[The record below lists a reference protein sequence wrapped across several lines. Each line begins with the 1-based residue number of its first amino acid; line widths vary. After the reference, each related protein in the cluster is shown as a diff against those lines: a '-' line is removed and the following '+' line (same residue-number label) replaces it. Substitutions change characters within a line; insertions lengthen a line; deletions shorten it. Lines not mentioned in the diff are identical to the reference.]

1 MTATLQIAF
10 KEFRL
15 LFRSKRRILWLFSTT
30 FIILG
35 IGIAAGF
42 IFLFV
47 GEQAPVSLIA
57 GQSAE
62 FEGQNGGAAL
72 KALCE
77 QYTEE
82 NFTIMAL
89 ENVDQRLEEKDFDVL
104 VVLPTNFT
112 GLLSDNRTAV
122 NATVQIYYDAGDL
135 TSLQLKNDVEL
146 AIQHLNSAIVLT
158 EYEITKSLWV
168 APDLHNVAEGV
179 GEFGAALLAM
189 IPLYGMLMLA
199 MPAVSLTL
207 ISITVEREQKTLE
220 PLLLSKIS
228 RRSVVWG
235 KLLYGL
241 LLIAIS
247 LGLNILSIV
256 ITVLLFAIMTENNVK
271 NLVRQSGELG
281 EFIGLDA
288 LSVGFLGLGL
298 VVLSMLLVA
307 ICVLLSFIA
316 KDEREG
322 QMLTSA
328 IIGIPSI
335 LVITFL
341 FLPFADFP
349 LWLQLLFAIMPLFG
363 FLQSGYLVF
372 LNGGVGVVAMVG
384 LLSQLGW
391 LVLTIW
397 VTARLM
403 ESEGILEVSISALP
417 TFILSLF
424 RRSGR

>member
-1 MTATLQIAF
+1 MTAALEIAF

-35 IGIAAGF
+35 IGIVGGF

-47 GEQAPVSLIA
+47 EEKAPVLLIA
-57 GQSAE
+57 GQPAE
-62 FEGQNGGAAL
+62 FEEPNAGVAL

-82 NFTIMAL
+82 NFTVIPL
-89 ENVDQRLEEKDFDVL
+89 QIDLDLRLEEKDFDVL

-112 GLLSDNRTAV
+112 GLLSDNRTAI

-135 TSLQLKNDVEL
+135 TGLRLAGDVEL
-146 AIQHLNSAIVLT
+146 AIQHLNSAIVYQ
-158 EYEITKSLWV
+158 EYQIEKGLWV
-168 APDLHNVAEGV
+168 APELENVAEGV

-189 IPLYGMLMLA
+189 LPLYGMLMLA

-256 ITVLLFAIMTENNVK
+256 ITALLFALMTENNVE
-271 NLVRQSGELG
+271 NLLKQSGELG

-288 LSVGFLGLGL
+288 FSFAFLGLGL

-349 LWLQLLFAIMPLFG
+349 LWLQLLFAMMPLFG

-372 LNGGVGVVAMVG
+372 LKGGVGFVAMVG

-391 LVLTIW
+391 LMLTIW
-397 VTARLM
+397 ATARLM
-403 ESEGILEVSISALP
+403 ESEGILEVSLTQI
-417 TFILSLF
+417 FSLRAFRAWF
-424 RRSGR
+424 RR

>member
-35 IGIAAGF
+35 IGIATGF

-47 GEQAPVSLIA
+47 EEQAPVSLIA
-57 GQSAE
+57 GQTTE
-62 FEGQNGGAAL
+62 FEEPNGGAAL

-82 NFTIMAL
+82 NFTIIPL
-89 ENVDQRLEEKDFDVL
+89 DDVDQRLEEKNFDVL

-135 TSLQLKNDVEL
+135 TSLRLKNDVEL

-158 EYEITKSLWV
+158 EYEITKPLWV

-179 GEFGAALLAM
+179 GEFGAAILAM

-247 LGLNILSIV
+247 LALNILSIV
-256 ITVLLFAIMTENNVK
+256 ITALLFALMTENSAE
-271 NLVRQSGELG
+271 NLLRLSGELG

-288 LSVGFLGLGL
+288 LSVSFLGLGL

-328 IIGIPSI
+328 VIGVPSI

-349 LWLQLLFAIMPLFG
+349 LWLQLLFAMMPLFG

-372 LNGGVGVVAMVG
+372 LNGGVGIAAMIG

-397 VTARLM
+397 ATARLM
-403 ESEGILEVSISALP
+403 ESEGILEVSLAQV
-417 TFILSLF
+417 FSLRTLRAWF
-424 RRSGR
+424 RR